1 MLCFS
6 LMKRKNIFV
15 VSSVYD
21 ALENPKHK
29 YFRIFNRFL
38 SSLTLAS
45 VVAVVLETVPSFSPY
60 QYWLLSFEYIAVGIF
75 SLEYL
80 TRLVGAKSRT
90 KYVFSFFGLAD
101 LLAIIPT
108 FLGLGNLTF
117 LKAARS
123 VRTIRLLRL
132 LRLAKVARFKDEKE
146 GARSVLGINFE
157 IYIVAFLMALLFLG
171 SLFYLFENTTEVE
184 GIHQGMYWSLQII
197 LGGMPVAQP
206 ETFGGTFTF
215 ILARFTSM
223 ILLGIVIGLIGTIL
237 RRILIGADKD
247 VN

>member
-1 MLCFS
+1 M
-6 LMKRKNIFV
+6 
-15 VSSVYD
+15 VSSVND
-21 ALENPKHK
+21 ALENPQHP
-29 YFRIFNRFL
+29 YFKVFNRTL
-38 SSLTLAS
+38 SSLTLLS
-45 VVAVVLETVPSFSPY
+45 VLAVVLETIPAFSAY

-75 SLEYL
+75 SLEYM
-80 TRLVGAKSRT
+80 TRFFGAKSRT
-90 KYVFSFFGLAD
+90 KYAFSFFGLAD
-101 LLAIIPT
+101 LIAIIPT

-146 GARSVLGINFE
+146 GARSVLGLNFE

-171 SLFYLFENTTEVE
+171 SLFYLFEHTTQAH
-184 GIHQGMYWSLQII
+184 GIPEGMYWSLRII

-237 RRILIGADKD
+237 RRVLIGADKD

>member
-1 MLCFS
+1 MLF
-6 LMKRKNIFV
+6 LMKHQKIFV
-15 VSSVYD
+15 VSAANN
-21 ALENPKHK
+21 ALDNPQNR
-29 YFRIFNRFL
+29 YFKIFNRFL
-38 SSLTLAS
+38 STLTLLS
-45 VVAVVLETVPSFSPY
+45 VLAVVLETVPSFSSY
-60 QYWLLSFEYIAVGIF
+60 HYWLLAFEYIAVGIF

-80 TRLVGAKSRT
+80 VRLAGAQSKL
-90 KYVFSFFGLAD
+90 KYMGSFFGITD
-101 LLAIIPT
+101 LLAIAPT

-132 LRLAKVARFKDEKE
+132 LRLTKVARFKDEKE
-146 GARSVLGINFE
+146 GARSVLGLNFE

-171 SLFYLFENTTEVE
+171 SLFYLFEYNTE
-184 GIHQGMYWSLQII
+184 IQSIPDGMYWALGII
-197 LGGMPVAQP
+197 LGGMPVAHP

-237 RRILIGADKD
+237 RRVLIGADKD

>member
-1 MLCFS
+1 M
-6 LMKRKNIFV
+6 
-15 VSSVYD
+15 VSAAND
-21 ALENPKHK
+21 ALDNPKNR
-29 YFRIFNRFL
+29 YFKLFNRFL
-38 SSLTLAS
+38 GTLTLVS
-45 VVAVVLETVPSFSPY
+45 VVAVVLETIPSFSPY
-60 QYWLLSFEYIAVGIF
+60 TYWLLAVEYIAVGIF

-80 TRLVGAKSRT
+80 VRLAGAKSKV
-90 KYVFSFFGLAD
+90 KYVVSFFGLAD
-101 LLAIIPT
+101 LLAIAPT

-123 VRTIRLLRL
+123 VRIIRLLRL

-157 IYIVAFLMALLFLG
+157 IYIVAFLIALLFLG
-171 SLFYLFENTTEVE
+171 SSFYLFEHTTIAEVHS
-184 GIHQGMYWSLQII
+184 IPDGMYWALRII

-223 ILLGIVIGLIGTIL
+223 ILLGIVIGLIGTIV